1 MNFFW
6 DFPFFP
12 LVSIIVTIACW
23 SIMMAA
29 LKFFQI
35 PTPGSSHCWD
45 LLYVVVFLVL
55 MVFFIVS
62 WRPLLSSSF
71 LLKGSMRA
79 RWVCRLCLLL
89 GPATPIPWHWVT
101 GLLQVEEQKFSSLLG
116 SAGIFQAKM
125 GHCLIPSR
133 EGVRSDSP
141 KPQCNPL
148 QKEKL
153 LLQDER
159 RRSAWSLT
167 LLLHPWHRLR
177 AWPCSSQR
185 RVAVQHLPS
194 SADATPEGNG
204 SALLLPQGSG
214 DGRWTETEGGGG
226 ARVQNTVSSPGACGK
241 VLPKRFLVV
250 VNLPFFIPRPL
261 PRRGNSLFL
270 ELFWSVPPGDSVWEV
285 SAVPC
290 PGFMGSIS
298 KAKGLIRVW
307 SLKSPSCQQPVLP
320 LFRDRMSSLLHPV
333 ILDLGGKGL
342 VHLVKL
348 EIFGLW
354 VLQCSLDDPD
364 ASASWETVAM
374 F

>member
-1 MNFFW
+1 M
-6 DFPFFP
+6 
-12 LVSIIVTIACW
+12 
-23 SIMMAA
+23 
-29 LKFFQI
+29 
-35 PTPGSSHCWD
+35 
-45 LLYVVVFLVL
+45 
-55 MVFFIVS
+55 
-62 WRPLLSSSF
+62 
-71 LLKGSMRA
+71 
-79 RWVCRLCLLL
+79 
-89 GPATPIPWHWVT
+89 
-101 GLLQVEEQKFSSLLG
+101 QVEEQKFSSLLG

-226 ARVQNTVSSPGACGK
+226 ARVQNTVSSPGAW
-241 VLPKRFLVV
+241 LPQGRFCRKGFLS
-250 VNLPFFIPRPL
+250 LL
-261 PRRGNSLFL
+261 TCLFL
-270 ELFWSVPPGDSVWEV
+270 FPGL
-285 SAVPC
+285 C
-290 PGFMGSIS
+290 
-298 KAKGLIRVW
+298 
-307 SLKSPSCQQPVLP
+307 
-320 LFRDRMSSLLHPV
+320 
-333 ILDLGGKGL
+333 LGG
-342 VHLVKL
+342 
-348 EIFGLW
+348 
-354 VLQCSLDDPD
+354 
-364 ASASWETVAM
+364 ETH
-374 F
+374 FS